1 VIGRF
6 LLEEVDP
13 SYAYGYRG
21 SLLSRLAVASL
32 HLNHVPIAKRCIR
45 ERRTYHHSSMLPLE
59 SAAIVRGLLRVH
71 CIEEA
76 WEVLEEEL
84 GLPMLPSA
92 SAVLSTTA
100 TSSLSTIT
108 TTSTHGIDETS
119 SDLNNTTTVSSTNK
133 EEDQQQQSIPYAQ
146 QDSDS
151 TEMQILETKEKVIY
165 RARSLCSIISRYL
178 YEEQPTAAIDAIGK
192 LKAMG
197 QIIRE
202 LGLDSEDLDVP
213 WEKLVRGAALC
224 ESRRR
229 DGVWDTTTA
238 TTATSPSPNDS
249 SGSGGSSGSNETP
262 NTWPCNLVYP
272 ILDAMIAF
280 PSDNNDRTFEALCN
294 ALVRRTVFV
303 TGAVSLA
310 GCPKPDRGECAFIGR
325 SNVGKSSLVNMVS
338 ALLCILF

>member
-1 VIGRF
+1 
-6 LLEEVDP
+6 
-13 SYAYGYRG
+13 
-21 SLLSRLAVASL
+21 
-32 HLNHVPIAKRCIR
+32 
-45 ERRTYHHSSMLPLE
+45 MLPLE

-92 SAVLSTTA
+92 SAVLPTTI
-100 TSSLSTIT
+100 TSSLSIT
-108 TTSTHGIDETS
+108 STTTHGIDETS
-119 SDLNNTTTVSSTNK
+119 NDLNNTTTVSSTNK
-133 EEDQQQQSIPYAQ
+133 EEEDQQQQSVPPTQ

-151 TEMQILETKEKVIY
+151 TEMQILETKERVIY

-178 YEEQPTAAIDAIGK
+178 YEEQPTAAIDAIWK

-202 LGLDSEDLDVP
+202 LGLDSEDMDVP

-238 TTATSPSPNDS
+238 TTAASPSPNDS

-325 SNVGKSSLVNMVS
+325 SNVGKSSLVNMITNRKSLAFTSKTPGKTQQFNYFSVNDKPDLERQIRYGDDVGGS
-338 ALLCILF
+338 KDLDSFYIVDLP